1 MAKHGTLVNIPKW
14 SKGVQRSP
22 KGSKMVN
29 LDVFD
34 HLGPCWARL
43 DPFGPFQTKNDFL
56 LKSASAKHY
65 FVLVGRQIGFCLKW
79 PKSVQMDPK
88 GSQIVKNI

>member
-1 MAKHGTLVNIPKW
+1 
-14 SKGVQRSP
+14 
-22 KGSKMVN
+22 MVN

-34 HLGPCWARL
+34 HLGLIRARL
-43 DPFGPFQTKNDFL
+43 DPFGPFLTKNDFL

-65 FVLVGRQIGFCLKW
+65 FVLVGRQIDFCLKW
-79 PKSVQMDPK
+79 PISVQMDPK